1 MLVHPTLIFIRLGD
15 YKRTTILITFLI
27 YERTAARTSVRA
39 SVLVALRYL
48 YNYDISLLRYR
59 SSNKQNCPNYDLGAP
74 VFGVALEST

>member
-27 YERTAARTSVRA
+27 YERTA
-39 SVLVALRYL
+39 
-48 YNYDISLLRYR
+48 NYDISLPRYR